1 MINMVL
7 HFFSQVC
14 CPKKTKACIYFPGEE
29 EPECAKQEDAPLE
42 YKSLNN
48 LKQFYGG
55 VIFNNYACDDDV
67 APGTECKSFGECTT
81 EGEKF

>member
-1 MINMVL
+1 M
-7 HFFSQVC
+7 C

-29 EPECAKQEDAPLE
+29 EPECATQEDDPLE
-42 YKSLNN
+42 YKSVDD

-55 VIFNNYACDDDV
+55 AIFNNYVCGEV
-67 APGTECKSFGECTT
+67 APGTECKSLSECTT